1 MAFAPIAIVGRS
13 CVLPGALDPSALWD
27 LVAAGRDLVG
37 PAPEGRWGLDPDQIL
52 RPGGPAPDASWSD
65 RGGYVEGFETKWD
78 PSGFGVGEKELE
90 GLDQLVH
97 WVLHTAREALRDSGD
112 EQAVLASETAAG
124 AVVRPRTGA
133 VFGNLGFPS
142 EGMAAFARSVWIGN
156 GNLDVDGR
164 EKAAVDP
171 RNRFMGGGTAALL
184 RRALGLGA
192 GVFCIDAACASS
204 LYAIKLACDRL
215 HDGEADVMLAGA
227 VQRADDLF
235 LHVGFTALGAL
246 SRSGRS
252 RPFHRGADGLVP
264 AEGAAFVVLKRL
276 EDARRDGD
284 TIHGVIR
291 GVGLSNDGRGKGLLA
306 PSEEGQERAIRA
318 AYEQA
323 GFGPERVSLIEAH
336 ATGTPIG
343 DGAEIRSTGAVFSG
357 LAGVPIGS
365 LKSNLGHL
373 ITVAGVAGLLKVLG
387 AMKAGMRPPTL
398 HAGEPLDALDGSP
411 FRLVERLEP
420 WTCDGPKV
428 AAISAFGFGGNNAH
442 LIVSED
448 APELDGSGHA
458 RAVALAAAAV
468 PIVPILAVVGLGCA
482 VASASGRP
490 QFANALFSDAS
501 LLDGRGEGRFGPV
514 ELDLEGLRFPPKD
527 LGQTLPQQLA
537 TLRAA
542 CEALAGSGALPRE
555 RTGIFVGM
563 EPDPEVARWGTRWR
577 LARTAREAGASAE
590 WLRGARDA
598 VVPVLE
604 AASVVGTMPNIPA
617 NRLSSQL
624 DVGGRAFT
632 VQAGEASGTVAL
644 SLAMRALRSGELDA
658 ALVGAVDL
666 SCESVHRSAIEAL
679 AGEGMASPPGD
690 AAVVLVVKRLEDA
703 ERDGDRVYALIEEIE
718 EESNET
724 KATRQ
729 RREGEPEQASRPRRR
744 ETGEPRVALRALPR
758 RVGPRPR
765 GRGGAQPPPPQ
776 ASGRKALA
784 AVRPLG
790 SRGARRGCGWPAA
803 PAHGSR
809 RASAPRRGRPPAAAL
824 LFRTRSRG
832 GDRRAPVRPR
842 GARRGIARPPRPRG
856 DGRLHRKRAGAGTG
870 TPRDG
875 RTGRSRDPLSRA
887 TAERRGRLR
896 LRRRRSRLS
905 RHGPR
910 PPRAAPGAR
919 RLARAPQPQA
929 SPRARL
935 VLRRRRPR
943 AGGPRA
949 ALGGLGSLPAPRR
962 ADRGASWGSN
972 PTPGWGTPPARRTPS
987 WLRGPGPTRTRSSR
1001 KAKARGSSRGSS
1013 AGALRR
1019 SNVRGAL
1026 PFAGRPGRSS
1036 LPSPT

>member
-1 MAFAPIAIVGRS
+1 MTFAPIAIVGRS
-13 CVLPGALDPSALWD
+13 CVLPGALDPSALWK

-37 PAPEGRWGLDPDQIL
+37 PAPQGRWGLDPDQIL
-52 RPGGPAPDASWSD
+52 RAGGPAPDASWSD
-65 RGGYVEGFETKWD
+65 RGGYVEGFETIWD

-112 EQAVLASETAAG
+112 EKAGLANESAAGTAA
-124 AVVRPRTGA
+124 RPRTGA

-156 GNLDVDGR
+156 GNPDVIGRDG
-164 EKAAVDP
+164 AVDP
-171 RNRFMGGGTAALL
+171 RNRFMSGGTAALL

-192 GVFCIDAACASS
+192 GAFCVDAACASS

-252 RPFHRGADGLVP
+252 RPFHKGADGLVP

-276 EDARRDGD
+276 DDARRDGD

-343 DGAEIRSTGAVFSG
+343 DGAEICSTGRVFSG
-357 LAGVPIGS
+357 LGPVALGS

-373 ITVAGVAGLLKVLG
+373 ITAAGVAGLLKVLG

-398 HAGEPLDALDGSP
+398 HAAEPLDAIEGSP

-420 WTCDGPKV
+420 WPCDGPRV

-448 APELDGSGHA
+448 DPELERANGA
-458 RAVALAAAAV
+458 REAALAAAATLAAGSPKPPV
-468 PIVPILAVVGLGCA
+468 LAVVGLGCA
-482 VASASGRP
+482 VASAPDRP
-490 QFANALFSDAS
+490 QFAKALFSNAS
-501 LLDGRGEGRFGPV
+501 LLDGRGEGRLGPV

-563 EPDPEVARWGTRWR
+563 EPDPEVARWGARWR

-590 WLRGARDA
+590 WLREARDA

-624 DVGGRAFT
+624 DLGGRAFT

-644 SLAMRALRSGELDA
+644 SLAMRAVRSGELDA
-658 ALVGAVDL
+658 AIVGAVDL
-666 SCESVHRSAIEAL
+666 SCESVHRAAVKAL
-679 AGEGMASPPGD
+679 AGEGTASPP
-690 AAVVLVVKRLEDA
+690 
-703 ERDGDRVYALIEEIE
+703 
-718 EESNET
+718 
-724 KATRQ
+724 
-729 RREGEPEQASRPRRR
+729 
-744 ETGEPRVALRALPR
+744 
-758 RVGPRPR
+758 
-765 GRGGAQPPPPQ
+765 
-776 ASGRKALA
+776 
-784 AVRPLG
+784 
-790 SRGARRGCGWPAA
+790 
-803 PAHGSR
+803 
-809 RASAPRRGRPPAAAL
+809 
-824 LFRTRSRG
+824 
-832 GDRRAPVRPR
+832 
-842 GARRGIARPPRPRG
+842 
-856 DGRLHRKRAGAGTG
+856 
-870 TPRDG
+870 
-875 RTGRSRDPLSRA
+875 
-887 TAERRGRLR
+887 
-896 LRRRRSRLS
+896 
-905 RHGPR
+905 
-910 PPRAAPGAR
+910 
-919 RLARAPQPQA
+919 
-929 SPRARL
+929 
-935 VLRRRRPR
+935 
-943 AGGPRA
+943 
-949 ALGGLGSLPAPRR
+949 
-962 ADRGASWGSN
+962 
-972 PTPGWGTPPARRTPS
+972 
-987 WLRGPGPTRTRSSR
+987 
-1001 KAKARGSSRGSS
+1001 
-1013 AGALRR
+1013 
-1019 SNVRGAL
+1019 
-1026 PFAGRPGRSS
+1026 
-1036 LPSPT
+1036 